1 MAAPRYENL
10 KEIILDAAEEMLKE
24 KNAAEISLAQIAE
37 KAGVSKG
44 TLYYYYKNKNLIFFD
59 ITDRY
64 LSRQWEELILWTE
77 DKSKDTSPHRLIKY
91 IMERDIAGS
100 ALRIHLLE
108 AALSGDEEIRTKLIE
123 RYSEFKALISQKIF
137 ERTDRVSAD
146 YLTWILLLTCDGI
159 VVQNSLCNT
168 EFDSSAFI
176 EQSAQYIKQMEEMQ

>member
-64 LSRQWEELILWTE
+64 LSRQWEELISWTE
-77 DKSKDTSPHRLIKY
+77 DK
-91 IMERDIAGS
+91 
-100 ALRIHLLE
+100 
-108 AALSGDEEIRTKLIE
+108 
-123 RYSEFKALISQKIF
+123 
-137 ERTDRVSAD
+137 
-146 YLTWILLLTCDGI
+146 
-159 VVQNSLCNT
+159 
-168 EFDSSAFI
+168 
-176 EQSAQYIKQMEEMQ
+176 